1 MGRTVGQ
8 YMDGYNG
15 LDRITVAEAAQRLG
29 VKEQAIRKRIS
40 RGTLRHDKAED
51 GRVYV
56 YVDAEVEDEVQGKDT
71 RDDTYRD
78 ALVESLQDQN
88 RFLREE
94 LARKDAI
101 LMNMT
106 QTMRQI
112 TAPSSGRHQEHPRAP
127 QTSNKGAAAPPPI
140 PAPLRRPRRPQRSPG
155 PGGVG
160 CSEDRRVAWTIR
172 TVPTRYTYW

>member
-1 MGRTVGQ
+1 
-8 YMDGYNG
+8 MDGYNG

-56 YVDAEVEDEVQGKDT
+56 YVDTEVEEEVQGKDT
-71 RDDTYRD
+71 RGDTYRD

-112 TAPSSGRHQEHPRAP
+112 TAPSSEETPGAPESTADEQQGRRGPAPDTGPP
-127 QTSNKGAAAPPPI
+127 QTAAETPEEPRSWW
-140 PAPLRRPRRPQRSPG
+140 RRMF
-155 PGGVG
+155 GG
-160 CSEDRRVAWTIR
+160 
-172 TVPTRYTYW
+172 

>member
-1 MGRTVGQ
+1 
-8 YMDGYNG
+8 MDGYNG

-40 RGTLRHDKAED
+40 RGTLSHDKDED

-112 TAPSSGRHQEHPRAP
+112 TAPSSEETPGAPESTADEQQGRRGPAPDTGPP
-127 QTSNKGAAAPPPI
+127 QTAAETPEEPRSWW
-140 PAPLRRPRRPQRSPG
+140 RRMC
-155 PGGVG
+155 GG
-160 CSEDRRVAWTIR
+160 
-172 TVPTRYTYW
+172 

>member
-1 MGRTVGQ
+1 
-8 YMDGYNG
+8 MDGYEG
-15 LDRITVAEAAQRLG
+15 LERVTVAEAASRLG
-29 VKEQAIRKRIS
+29 VKEQAVRKRIA
-40 RGTLRHDKAED
+40 RGTLPHDKADD

-56 YVDAEVEDEVQGKDT
+56 YVDAEPEDEVQGNTT
-71 RDDTYRD
+71 RGDAYLD

-112 TAPSSGRHQEHPRAP
+112 TAPSEDGREEAP
-127 QTSNKGAAAPPPI
+127 ESRESPVPSPTPPDRGGGAEEATEAPEEE
-140 PAPLRRPRRPQRSPG
+140 PRRGFFSRLF
-155 PGGVG
+155 GG
-160 CSEDRRVAWTIR
+160 
-172 TVPTRYTYW
+172 

>member
-1 MGRTVGQ
+1 
-8 YMDGYNG
+8 MDGYNG

-56 YVDAEVEDEVQGKDT
+56 YVDTEVEDEVQGKDT

-112 TAPSSGRHQEHPRAP
+112 TAPAEEAREDVPQSPVSSGPTGTPTDVPEGPE
-127 QTSNKGAAAPPPI
+127 TTTE
-140 PAPLRRPRRPQRSPG
+140 RPEERSWWKRMF
-155 PGGVG
+155 GG
-160 CSEDRRVAWTIR
+160 
-172 TVPTRYTYW
+172 

>member
-112 TAPSSGRHQEHPRAP
+112 TAPSSEEAPGAPESTADEQQGRRGPAPDTGPP
-127 QTSNKGAAAPPPI
+127 QTAAETPEEPRSWW
-140 PAPLRRPRRPQRSPG
+140 RRMF
-155 PGGVG
+155 GG
-160 CSEDRRVAWTIR
+160 
-172 TVPTRYTYW
+172 

>member
-1 MGRTVGQ
+1 
-8 YMDGYNG
+8 MDVYNG
-15 LDRITVAEAAQRLG
+15 LDRVTVAEAAQRLG

-40 RGTLRHDKAED
+40 RGTLPHDKGED

-112 TAPSSGRHQEHPRAP
+112 TAPSEDGREEAPESAEPRPGTPTPTEAGGGAQEATGAP
-127 QTSNKGAAAPPPI
+127 EEG
-140 PAPLRRPRRPQRSPG
+140 PRRGFFSRLF
-155 PGGVG
+155 GG
-160 CSEDRRVAWTIR
+160 
-172 TVPTRYTYW
+172 

>member
-1 MGRTVGQ
+1 
-8 YMDGYNG
+8 MDVYNG

-29 VKEQAIRKRIS
+29 VKEQAICKRIS
-40 RGTLRHDKAED
+40 RGTLPHDKGQD

-71 RDDTYRD
+71 RDDTYRNV
-78 ALVESLQDQN
+78 LVESLQDQN

-106 QTMRQI
+106 QTMRQL
-112 TAPSSGRHQEHPRAP
+112 TAPAEEGHEDVPESP
-127 QTSNKGAAAPPPI
+127 
-140 PAPLRRPRRPQRSPG
+140 PG
-155 PGGVG
+155 PG
-160 CSEDRRVAWTIR
+160 
-172 TVPTRYTYW
+172 PTRASTDADEGPQTAQEQPFTEEEPRRRSWWRTFFGFE

>member
-1 MGRTVGQ
+1 
-8 YMDGYNG
+8 MDEYNG
-15 LDRITVAEAAQRLG
+15 LDRITVAEAANRLR

-40 RGTLRHDKAED
+40 RGTLRHDKDEA

-56 YVDAEVEDEVQGKDT
+56 YVDTAAEDEVQGKST

-106 QTMRQI
+106 QTMRQL
-112 TAPSSGRHQEHPRAP
+112 TAPAEESREDAP
-127 QTSNKGAAAPPPI
+127 QSPPSPGLTPT
-140 PAPLRRPRRPQRSPG
+140 PAPTGAEREMVTDMPMGPTPAEASEEAQEDTEPRRERSWWRQLLG
-155 PGGVG
+155 L
-160 CSEDRRVAWTIR
+160 E
-172 TVPTRYTYW
+172 

>member
-1 MGRTVGQ
+1 
-8 YMDGYNG
+8 MDGYNG
-15 LDRITVAEAAQRLG
+15 MDRITVAEAAQRLG

-40 RGTLRHDKAED
+40 RGTLHHDKDGD

-56 YVDAEVEDEVQGKDT
+56 YVDTEAEDEVQDKYT

-88 RFLREE
+88 RFLQEE

-106 QTMRQI
+106 QTMRQL
-112 TAPSSGRHQEHPRAP
+112 TAPAEEDREDAP
-127 QTSNKGAAAPPPI
+127 GSQP
-140 PAPLRRPRRPQRSPG
+140 SPG
-155 PGGVG
+155 TP
-160 CSEDRRVAWTIR
+160 R
-172 TVPTRYTYW
+172 TPNPNTGEREPATERPFTEEETEPRSWWR

>member
-1 MGRTVGQ
+1 
-8 YMDGYNG
+8 MDGYNG

-56 YVDAEVEDEVQGKDT
+56 YVDAEIEDEVQGKDT

-112 TAPSSGRHQEHPRAP
+112 TAPSSEETPGAPESTADEQQGRRGPAPDTGPP
-127 QTSNKGAAAPPPI
+127 QTAAETPEEPRSWW
-140 PAPLRRPRRPQRSPG
+140 RRMF
-155 PGGVG
+155 GG
-160 CSEDRRVAWTIR
+160 
-172 TVPTRYTYW
+172 

>member
-1 MGRTVGQ
+1 
-8 YMDGYNG
+8 MDGYNG

-112 TAPSSGRHQEHPRAP
+112 TAPSSEETPGAPESTADEQQGRRGPAPDTGPP
-127 QTSNKGAAAPPPI
+127 QTAAETPEEPRSWW
-140 PAPLRRPRRPQRSPG
+140 RRMF
-155 PGGVG
+155 GG
-160 CSEDRRVAWTIR
+160 
-172 TVPTRYTYW
+172 

>member
-1 MGRTVGQ
+1 
-8 YMDGYNG
+8 MDGYNG

-56 YVDAEVEDEVQGKDT
+56 YVDTEVEEEVQGKDT
-71 RDDTYRD
+71 RGDTYRD

-112 TAPSSGRHQEHPRAP
+112 TAPSSEETPGAPESTADEQPGRRGPAPDTGPP
-127 QTSNKGAAAPPPI
+127 QTTAETPEEPRSWW
-140 PAPLRRPRRPQRSPG
+140 RRMF
-155 PGGVG
+155 GG
-160 CSEDRRVAWTIR
+160 
-172 TVPTRYTYW
+172 

>member
-1 MGRTVGQ
+1 
-8 YMDGYNG
+8 MDEYNG
-15 LDRITVAEAAQRLG
+15 LDRITVAEAANRLR

-40 RGTLRHDKAED
+40 RGTLRHDKDED

-56 YVDAEVEDEVQGKDT
+56 YVDAAAEDEVQGKST

-106 QTMRQI
+106 QTMRQL
-112 TAPSSGRHQEHPRAP
+112 TAPAEESREDAP
-127 QTSNKGAAAPPPI
+127 ESPP
-140 PAPLRRPRRPQRSPG
+140 SPG
-155 PGGVG
+155 P
-160 CSEDRRVAWTIR
+160 IR
-172 TVPTRYTYW
+172 TSPREDEGHHAATEPPKERRGFWSQLFFGGER